1 MRLLRLTALTAVLT
15 LSCGD
20 AAYGAVGQRS
30 GLKAVSYAGRTIEV
44 PADWPVH
51 DLTAEPHTCIRYDR
65 HAVYLGDP
73 GPDQDCPAGAVGHT
87 DTVRIASDGT
97 VTRTHSYRGSA
108 ATDET
113 SDDSDREDDGEPQ
126 AAQDAQAAQTAPRI
140 GTRARLPER
149 TIKAAATY
157 SGLGFDT
164 CAAPSEDAMKAWA
177 GASPYHA
184 VGIYIGGIDRACPDG
199 NLTPGWIQTVA
210 RQGWK
215 FFPIYVGLQ
224 APCWKDPGGGHPA
237 LIARNR
243 RWTQGQEAADDAAN
257 RAAYFGIAPGSPIY
271 FDMEYYPRDDPGC
284 TQDVQAFLSAWTDE
298 LHARGFVS
306 GIYSSS
312 KGAIADMALV
322 YDSGAAYRA
331 DVAWYAH
338 WDKVPQLFGDP
349 TLSDKYWPGPRRIK
363 QYQGGHN
370 ETYGGK
376 RLNIDLNVLD
386 APVAALR

>member
-1 MRLLRLTALTAVLT
+1 MRLFRLAAFTAIVI

-20 AAYGAVGQRS
+20 AAFAAVGPLA
-30 GLKAVSYAGRTIEV
+30 GLKEVGYAGRTVEV
-44 PADWPVH
+44 PVSWPVH
-51 DLTAEPHTCIRYDR
+51 DLTAHPHTCMRYDR

-73 GPDQDCPAGAVGHT
+73 GPDQHCPAGAVGRT
-87 DTVRIASDGT
+87 DTVRISSNGT
-97 VTRTHSYRGSA
+97 VTRTYGYRTRAGGKRGA
-108 ATDET
+108 PHA
-113 SDDSDREDDGEPQ
+113 
-126 AAQDAQAAQTAPRI
+126 APRAVHHRSRI
-140 GTRARLPER
+140 PGRA
-149 TIKAAATY
+149 IKAAATY

-164 CAAPSEDAMKAWA
+164 CAAPPTDAMKVWA
-177 GASPYHA
+177 DASPYGA

-199 NLTPGWIQTVA
+199 NLTPSWIQTVA

-237 LIARNR
+237 LITRGR
-243 RWTQGQEAADDAAN
+243 RWTQGEEAANDAAD

-271 FDMEYYPRDDPGC
+271 FDMEYYPRDDTGC
-284 TQDVQAFLSAWTDE
+284 TQDVQAFLSAWTNQ

-338 WDKVPQLFGDP
+338 WDNVPKLFGDP

-363 QYQGGHN
+363 QYRGGHN
-370 ETYGGK
+370 ETYGG
-376 RLNIDLNVLD
+376 RQLNIDLNVLD
-386 APVAALR
+386 APVAALK

>member
-1 MRLLRLTALTAVLT
+1 MRLFRLAAFTAILA
-15 LSCGD
+15 LSYGD
-20 AAYGAVGQRS
+20 AAFAAGGPLS
-30 GLKAVSYAGRTIEV
+30 GLKEVGYAGSTVEV
-44 PADWPVH
+44 PVSWPVH
-51 DLTAEPHTCIRYDR
+51 DLTADPHTCMRYDR

-73 GPDQDCPAGAVGHT
+73 GPDQNCPAGVVGQT
-87 DTVRIASDGT
+87 DTVRIASNGT
-97 VTRTHSYRGSA
+97 VTRTYGYRASA
-108 ATDET
+108 DDE
-113 SDDSDREDDGEPQ
+113 RGAPQ
-126 AAQDAQAAQTAPRI
+126 AVPPVVQARSHIPD
-140 GTRARLPER
+140 RAV
-149 TIKAAATY
+149 KAAATY

-164 CAAPSEDAMKAWA
+164 CAAPSTDAMKTWA

-184 VGIYIGGIDRACPDG
+184 VGIYVGGSDRACPDG
-199 NLTPGWIQTVA
+199 NLTPNWIQTVA

-215 FFPIYVGLQ
+215 LFPIYVGLQ

-237 LIARNR
+237 VIARSR
-243 RWTQGQEAADDAAN
+243 RWTQGQDAANDAAN

-271 FDMEYYPRDDPGC
+271 FDMEYYPRDDTGC
-284 TQDVQAFLSAWTDE
+284 TQDVQAFLSAWTDQ

-322 YDSGAAYRA
+322 YDKAAVYRA

-338 WDKVPQLFGDP
+338 WDKVPTVFGDR

-363 QYQGGHN
+363 QYQGGHT

-386 APVAALR
+386 APVAALK